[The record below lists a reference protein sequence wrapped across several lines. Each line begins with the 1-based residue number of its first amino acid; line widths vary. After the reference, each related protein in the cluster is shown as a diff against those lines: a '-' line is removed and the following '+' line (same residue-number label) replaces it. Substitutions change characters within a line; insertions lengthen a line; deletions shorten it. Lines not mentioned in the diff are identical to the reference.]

1 MTTPR
6 ADLPIEAVGEG
17 MHTMTAIAAS
27 APPRLPVWSTVRA
40 SYAIVARNLGQ
51 LVRICWLWVL
61 IMVAVH
67 AALDWLEVTWSGE
80 SGGQAMYRW
89 MREIAA
95 ALPSPIDLPFL
106 ASIAV
111 AWHRLVLREERV
123 TQPAYLRLD
132 GVVGRYVL
140 YSFAF
145 LLLERGTLAI
155 CAFLG
160 KILAVDLSAGLQIE
174 FLAAPIAVGAAM
186 AIGLLVLPRLSLR
199 HAWSITRG
207 NTLRLGMVT
216 ALCMLPA
223 VTLAMLVSLLMVLV
237 RAPWWLDFSWP
248 QIVALMW
255 AWMSVW
261 GLAIQLSQSSAYAIF
276 TALAYAVLTIFGVTL
291 LSLTYRF
298 FALAREARTLAMNGR
313 RVRYVGMTLG
323 SMLLL
328 AWLLLLIAASLPHIP
343 RSWWYWSYM
352 RQADSYGSEIE
363 KFKTEHG
370 YYPDENDQ
378 KIVELSESNPYFY
391 ESDGK
396 QYCVGFSV
404 GFDDTYRFCSTTQKW
419 TYGAGPNPFRH
430 KEAPK

>member
-1 MTTPR
+1 
-6 ADLPIEAVGEG
+6 

-27 APPRLPVWSTVRA
+27 APPRLPVWQTVRA

-61 IMVAVH
+61 IMVPVY
-67 AALDWLEVTWSGE
+67 AALDWLLETWRGE
-80 SGGQAMYRW
+80 SGAQATFPW

-132 GVVGRYVL
+132 GVVWRYVL

-155 CAFLG
+155 CYL
-160 KILAVDLSAGLQIE
+160 LAQNLAIEVDLSAGLLID

-186 AIGLLVLPRLSLR
+186 AIGLLVLPRLSLVMPAMAVGERLSLR
-199 HAWSITRG
+199 HAWRITRG
-207 NTLRLGMVT
+207 NTLRLGMAT
-216 ALCMLPA
+216 TLCMLPA
-223 VTLAMLVSLLMVLV
+223 VTVAMLVPLLMVLV

-255 AWMSVW
+255 AWVPIW
-261 GLAIQLSQSSAYAIF
+261 ELAIQLSQS
-276 TALAYAVLTIFGVTL
+276 LAYALFTAVSYPVLTIFGVTL

-298 FALAREARTLAMNGR
+298 FAVPSEGRTLA
-313 RVRYVGMTLG
+313 
-323 SMLLL
+323 
-328 AWLLLLIAASLPHIP
+328 
-343 RSWWYWSYM
+343 
-352 RQADSYGSEIE
+352 
-363 KFKTEHG
+363 
-370 YYPDENDQ
+370 
-378 KIVELSESNPYFY
+378 
-391 ESDGK
+391 
-396 QYCVGFSV
+396 
-404 GFDDTYRFCSTTQKW
+404 ST
-419 TYGAGPNPFRH
+419 
-430 KEAPK
+430 